1 MVLGIALI
9 FLEIKLGH
17 GLAMVAGVILVIAGG
32 LILLIGVSYSAKGP
46 IITGSNY
53 ALIALEATVL
63 PIGALYLIGIR
74 KATLSKPARVGPQI
88 IVGKKGKAI
97 TDIEPGNKGVVN
109 VLSEEWSA
117 TSSEAIM
124 KGEEIEV
131 LSYSEGLATVK
142 KSS

>member
-1 MVLGIALI
+1 MEL
-9 FLEIKLGH
+9 K
-17 GLAMVAGVILVIAGG
+17 
-32 LILLIGVSYSAKGP
+32 
-46 IITGSNY
+46 
-53 ALIALEATVL
+53 
-63 PIGALYLIGIR
+63 
-74 KATLSKPARVGPQI
+74 
-88 IVGKKGKAI
+88 
-97 TDIEPGNKGVVN
+97 KGVVN